1 MIYINENQ
9 KKQPKELK
17 ALTLA
22 YMGDAVFEVFV
33 REYVIS
39 KGGSPNILHKLATKY
54 VSAKAQAKIIHY
66 LMERLSEEEI
76 DVVKRGRNAKSHTS
90 PKNANIT
97 DYRYSTGFEALI
109 GYLYLMDQ
117 KERLE
122 EIIINAIEIIEKD
135 NDEDAK

>member
-22 YMGDAVFEVFV
+22 YVGDAVFEVFI
-33 REYVIS
+33 REYVVS
-39 KGGSPNILHKLATKY
+39 KGGPPNVLHKLATKY
-54 VSAKAQAKIIHY
+54 VSAKAQATMIHS
-66 LMERLSEEEI
+66 LLDQLTEEEV

-109 GYLYLMDQ
+109 GFLYLMSRKD
-117 KERLE
+117 RLE
-122 EIIINAIEIIEKD
+122 EIVKKAIEIIEGD
-135 NDEDAK
+135 NEENAK